1 MFGRNIGAHLG
12 VTEARWARFLDREVT
27 PRFPDGLSVFDV
39 KGQWRD
45 PKRNIIIREPSKVL
59 MIVLPGHDDDAPRL
73 QAVIDAYKAR
83 FKQQSVGL
91 IIREAC
97 VAF

>member
-1 MFGRNIGAHLG
+1 
-12 VTEARWARFLDREVT
+12 
-27 PRFPDGLSVFDV
+27 
-39 KGQWRD
+39 
-45 PKRNIIIREPSKVL
+45 